1 MVVKPIVIAAAF
13 ALIAGPALAQSM
25 TETKTVTTTTIAP
38 AQETEMQ
45 EYVVHEHHAIV
56 PPPPGFSIT
65 TGAVVPQSVELYNF
79 PAERHWGYEYA
90 TIGDQTVLVDPT
102 TRQVVHIMH

>member
-1 MVVKPIVIAAAF
+1 MKRIVLAAAV

-45 EYVVHEHHAIV
+45 EYVVREHRRDDAAPARFYRE
-56 PPPPGFSIT
+56 PP
-65 TGAVVPQSVELYNF
+65 V
-79 PAERHWGYEYA
+79 
-90 TIGDQTVLVDPT
+90 
-102 TRQVVHIMH
+102 